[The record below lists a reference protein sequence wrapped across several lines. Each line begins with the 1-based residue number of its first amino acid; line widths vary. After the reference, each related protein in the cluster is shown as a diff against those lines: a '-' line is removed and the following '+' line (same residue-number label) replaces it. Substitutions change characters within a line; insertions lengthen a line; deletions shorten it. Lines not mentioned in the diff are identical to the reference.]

1 MSDRSNRRDFAG
13 CQIGHFRVI
22 ERMGD
27 AAYPHPH
34 AEDRWRC
41 LCDVCGEW
49 REIGS
54 AALVRAETRERCLG
68 TKAQCRRC
76 AQKEKHMNGP
86 VPRPRRTARPE
97 TRDDRPDA
105 GRSLLPLG
113 DLDLA
118 IAVVERLP
126 IKVSYDE
133 SGWPCIRRN
142 GARAARFDPANDWND
157 ALLALREVLG
167 ESSDSPCRNFYRDL
181 EFVLAG
187 STSILPDW
195 PHAFSLLVE
204 QGPRSVCAAIL
215 RCCPVTQRNAAVVRS

>member
-1 MSDRSNRRDFAG
+1 MPERRDFAG

-22 ERMGD
+22 ERIGE
-27 AAYPHPH
+27 ATFPHPR

-54 AALVRAETRERCLG
+54 AALARAETRERCLG
-68 TKAQCRRC
+68 IKTQCRRC
-76 AQKEKHMNGP
+76 AQKAKQATGAF
-86 VPRPRRTARPE
+86 PRPRRPPHPE
-97 TRDDRPDA
+97 VSDDCSTPA
-105 GRSLLPLG
+105 QHTLPAS
-113 DLDLA
+113 DRDLA
-118 IAVVERLP
+118 VAIAARLP

-133 SGWPCIRRN
+133 SGWPCLRQK
-142 GARAARFDPANDWND
+142 GTKATRFDPANDWND

-167 ESSDSPCRNFYRDL
+167 ENGDSPCRTFYRDL

-187 STSILPDW
+187 STAILPDW
-195 PHAFSLLVE
+195 PHAFGLLVE

-215 RCCPVTQRNAAVVRS
+215 RCCPVIERSTAVVRS

>member
-1 MSDRSNRRDFAG
+1 MPDRPNRRDFAG

-22 ERMGD
+22 ERIGH
-27 AAYPHPH
+27 AAFPHPH

-68 TKAQCRRC
+68 IKAQCRRC
-76 AQKEKHMNGP
+76 AQKEKQAPGDP
-86 VPRPRRTARPE
+86 PRPRRANPLESTDHRAE
-97 TRDDRPDA
+97 A
-105 GRSLLPLG
+105 ERSPLPVS

-118 IAVVERLP
+118 VAIAQRLP
-126 IKVSYDE
+126 MKVSYDE
-133 SGWPCIRRN
+133 SGWPCLRQK

-167 ESSDSPCRNFYRDL
+167 EGGDSPCRSFYRDL

-187 STSILPDW
+187 STAILPDW
-195 PHAFSLLVE
+195 PHAFRLLIE
-204 QGPRSVCAAIL
+204 QGPRCVCAAIL
-215 RCCPVTQRNAAVVRS
+215 RCCPAADRSEAVVRS